1 MRRKHILLML
11 LSKHNGCLNEKAHM
25 GLHSKPNH
33 HFWGN
38 IVLIWR
44 RKKRLDRQTL
54 IIPIWVRG
62 KYFLKNKPSEPITSR
77 KIQIFSGTHD
87 KIQDF
92 KWKFKFSKVS
102 VTMTLITHQ
111 YLKLKTVLMRLVV
124 ILTSVIFFGTVRQNA
139 KALPLLSELRC

>member
-25 GLHSKPNH
+25 GLQSKPNH